1 VRGILNFSAPPSP
14 SGTSRVAWVYR
25 TTTTATLLVA
35 VAVTAL
41 SGCVTVQRPPAS
53 GSPSAPSGR
62 AAPHQDSKGG
72 SQIVQAP
79 AREALERVG
88 ASHQPSPDT
97 ANRHRSAPPPQAV
110 APPAPPRH
118 YRPAPHPEPRHA
130 KPRVAG
136 PPGAPAMPKRS
147 DLCALGRQYGGWNV
161 GSPESVICG
170 KAYGN

>member
-1 VRGILNFSAPPSP
+1 M
-14 SGTSRVAWVYR
+14 YR

-53 GSPSAPSGR
+53 GSPSAPAR
-62 AAPHQDSKGG
+62 PAAPHPDGRAKPKNMQE
-72 SQIVQAP
+72 P

-88 ASHQPSPDT
+88 PSRKPSPDAET
-97 ANRHRSAPPPQAV
+97 SRRAAPPSQAV
-110 APPAPPRH
+110 APPAPPRPA
-118 YRPAPHPEPRHA
+118 RPVPRQEPRQA

-136 PPGAPAMPKRS
+136 PPGAPTLPKRS
-147 DLCALGRQYGGWNV
+147 NVCALGKKFGGW
-161 GSPESVICG
+161 GADSPEAVICV